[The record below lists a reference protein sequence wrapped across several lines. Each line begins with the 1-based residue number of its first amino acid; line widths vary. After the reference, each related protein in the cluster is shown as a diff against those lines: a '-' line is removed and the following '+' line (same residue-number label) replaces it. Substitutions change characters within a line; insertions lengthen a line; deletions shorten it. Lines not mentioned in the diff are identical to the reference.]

1 MNARLEKLYRS
12 MCSKAKENPYVCA
25 FTAVFLVIFIPFLI
39 RAAYYIGENWFC
51 IIHTE
56 IELKDALSNYYTL
69 LSALGTISLGL
80 IAVAQNNR
88 LHSLEESVNQKE
100 CSSNIFI
107 SGCAKMSPALPLL
120 SHDGKD
126 QYEKSN
132 VTLFLNI
139 KNYSNAFLSEIT
151 IKFGE
156 NLFHSNISL
165 AKEMAKDYRIILP
178 INCCEN
184 NEKCDVEFISCYG
197 VKTYGD
203 FQLSVSDSTA
213 HPKYYHFYGVQK
225 K

>member
-1 MNARLEKLYRS
+1 MNARLEKLYKS

-25 FTAVFLVIFIPFLI
+25 FTAVFLVVFIPFLI

-100 CSSNIFI
+100 CSCNIFI
-107 SGCAKMSPALPLL
+107 SRCAKSSPAFPLL

-126 QYEKSN
+126 QFEKSD
-132 VTLFLNI
+132 VALELNI
-139 KNYSNAFLSEIT
+139 QNFSEAFLSEIM

-156 NLFHSNISL
+156 NSFHTNISL
-165 AKEMAKDYRIILP
+165 AQGMSKDYRIILP
-178 INCCEN
+178 VNGCKN
-184 NEKCDVEFISCYG
+184 NVKCDVEFISCYG

-203 FQLSVSDSTA
+203 FQLSVADSTA